1 MKLKKGRIKMIKESE
16 APDTL
21 SLRVHSDI
29 NNDLDKNINYYR
41 EDLIIK
47 YRNEVVQL
55 TRDLLERVNR

>member
-1 MKLKKGRIKMIKESE
+1 MIKESE